1 VFLPLLSTTKD
12 PGGSDVPEG
21 LNVEVAHKLSEQE
34 KAEHRKHRWEEIA
47 EIIEV
52 LVLALAA
59 IATAYTG
66 LQASQWDDRRA
77 LLYGQ
82 ATTQRFAA
90 SAASTLGGQ
99 QLAADAGMFTGW
111 LEAHATGNTE
121 LESVFVR
128 RFTPDYRVAFDGWL
142 KTDPLNNPSA
152 PPGPAY
158 MPGFQNP
165 ELKKGEELNAEAQ
178 AIFNEG
184 SEAGET
190 ATKYVRLTVLFA
202 LVLFLVAAGQR
213 FRQRPVRISANV
225 LAIALLIYTLV
236 YLITLPRV

>member
-1 VFLPLLSTTKD
+1 M
-12 PGGSDVPEG
+12 PEG

-66 LQASQWDDRRA
+66 LQASQWDDHRA

-99 QLAADAGMFTGW
+99 QLAADTGMFTGW

-142 KTDPLNNPSA
+142 KTDPLNNPTT
-152 PPGPAY
+152 PPGPTN
-158 MPGFQNP
+158 MPGFRTRSQ
-165 ELKKGEELNAEAQ
+165 KGRRTQREAQ

-202 LVLFLVAAGQR
+202 LVLFLIAAGQR

-225 LAIALLIYTLV
+225 LAVALLIYTLV

>member
-1 VFLPLLSTTKD
+1 
-12 PGGSDVPEG
+12 VPEG
-21 LNVEVAHKLSEQE
+21 LNVEVAHKLSEKE

-99 QLAADAGMFTGW
+99 QLAADSAMFTGW
-111 LEAHATGNTE
+111 LEAHAAGDTE

-128 RFTPDYRVAFDGWL
+128 RFTPDYREAFDGWL

-152 PPGPAY
+152 PPGPGY
-158 MPGFQNP
+158 MPGFENP
-165 ELKKGEELNAEAQ
+165 ELKKADELNTEAQ
-178 AIFNEG
+178 ATFNEG

-236 YLITLPRV
+236 YLIALPRV